1 MKLSELMIIL
11 EGKWIEKG
19 LKPDHYIDNMTPP
32 KELYHRIVQEL
43 KDKGIYHE
51 NDSEGAVL

>member
-1 MKLSELMIIL
+1 MKLSELTIIL

-19 LKPDHYIDNMTPP
+19 LKPDQYIDNMAPP